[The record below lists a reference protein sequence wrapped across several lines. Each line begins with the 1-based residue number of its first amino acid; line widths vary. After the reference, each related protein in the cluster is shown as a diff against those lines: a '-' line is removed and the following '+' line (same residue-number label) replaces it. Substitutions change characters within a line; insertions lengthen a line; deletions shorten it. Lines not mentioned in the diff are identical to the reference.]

1 MSKTEKK
8 VEKNDE
14 GAVETK
20 TASKSSSVIV
30 WLKQKTYID
39 DAKRVDAG
47 VYLLSE
53 LPKRWEVL
61 KADTIEVFEKEIPSR
76 KLAVIARALG
86 VNPDGVEDDKLIEMI
101 VKPELKAY

>member
-1 MSKTEKK
+1 MAKKDEVK
-8 VEKNDE
+8 VENEKVDAE
-14 GAVETK
+14 VK
-20 TASKSSSVIV
+20 ASKGSSVIV

-53 LPKRWEVL
+53 VPARWKVL
-61 KADTIEVFEKEIPSR
+61 KSDAIEIFEKEIPSR

-86 VNPDGVEDDKLIEMI
+86 INPDGIEDDKLIEVI
-101 VKPELKAY
+101 LKSDLKAY